1 MPIHIC
7 PVCGTRHLI
16 NAVEHP
22 FAYGRQLTCGPQ
34 CKHRLRQQVRQR
46 ILAELA
52 LRAAAKE

>member
-1 MPIHIC
+1 MARHPIS
-7 PVCGTRHLI
+7 
-16 NAVEHP
+16 AVEHP

-52 LRAAAKE
+52 LRASAKE

>member
-7 PVCGTRHLI
+7 PVCGTRHPI
-16 NAVEHP
+16 SVAEHP
-22 FAYGRQLTCGPQ
+22 FAYGRQLTCGPH

>member
-7 PVCGTRHLI
+7 PVCGTRHPI

-52 LRAAAKE
+52 LRASAQE

>member
-7 PVCGTRHLI
+7 PVCGTRHPI

>member
-1 MPIHIC
+1 MPIHIY
-7 PVCGTRHLI
+7 PVCGTRHPI
-16 NAVEHP
+16 SVAEHP

>member
-7 PVCGTRHLI
+7 PVCGTRHPI

-52 LRAAAKE
+52 LRASAKE